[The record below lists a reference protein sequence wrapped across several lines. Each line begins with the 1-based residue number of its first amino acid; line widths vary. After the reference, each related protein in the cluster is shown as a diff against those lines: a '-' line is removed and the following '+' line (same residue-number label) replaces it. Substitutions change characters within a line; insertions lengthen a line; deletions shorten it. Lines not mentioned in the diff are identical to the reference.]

1 MAAGQ
6 LTVSYSTSSVS
17 FDKFSGEDLPRAYLS
32 QASLE
37 FSALGAGYSTGP
49 SKRQRKIWSIAT
61 YATKQ
66 QCLDL
71 LSIFDAWD
79 TERATGVDVAE
90 VTVVDELF
98 GTAITTSAFFTDPP
112 VVSKLS
118 SGNNVDFL
126 LTFALTET

>member
-1 MAAGQ
+1 MAAGE
-6 LTVSYSTSSVS
+6 LTISYASSSVS
-17 FDKFSGEDLPRAYLS
+17 FNKFSGEDLPRAYLG

-49 SKRQRKIWSIAT
+49 SKRQRRIWSVAT

-71 LSIFDAWD
+71 LAIFESWDAA
-79 TERATGVDVAE
+79 RATGIDVAE
-90 VTVVDELF
+90 VDIQDELF
-98 GTAITTSAFFTDPP
+98 GSAVTTKGFFTDPP
-112 VVSKLS
+112 VVSKLA